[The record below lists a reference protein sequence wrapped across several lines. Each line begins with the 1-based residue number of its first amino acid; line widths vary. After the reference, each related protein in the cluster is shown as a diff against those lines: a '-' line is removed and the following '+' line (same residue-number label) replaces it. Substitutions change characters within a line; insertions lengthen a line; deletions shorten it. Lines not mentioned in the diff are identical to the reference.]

1 MRRKLSIKNK
11 NAKLSENT
19 KFQKTLA
26 VDNKVYFNIQGNP
39 ETNVNHSNYSILN
52 KVQLLQKQ
60 QFLNY
65 FVKNYTRQQNFV
77 FFFLRP
83 PSKGIGNTIIL
94 FLLYKQGLNLLF
106 QVPEILTTVQ
116 VLKNKVFR
124 LDILCH
130 SQIRIILKN

>member
-77 FFFLRP
+77 FFFFTSSLKRYRKHYYII
-83 PSKGIGNTIIL
+83 SIVQARAKSFISSVGNTDNCAGTQ
-94 FLLYKQGLNLLF
+94 K
-106 QVPEILTTVQ
+106 
-116 VLKNKVFR
+116 
-124 LDILCH
+124 
-130 SQIRIILKN
+130 

>member
-52 KVQLLQKQ
+52 KIQLLQKQ

-77 FFFLRP
+77 FFFFTSSLKRYRKHYYII
-83 PSKGIGNTIIL
+83 SIVQARAKSFISSAGNTDNCAGTQ
-94 FLLYKQGLNLLF
+94 K
-106 QVPEILTTVQ
+106 
-116 VLKNKVFR
+116 
-124 LDILCH
+124 
-130 SQIRIILKN
+130 